1 MKLDELLKEI
11 LVLRQAHGPDVEVI
25 VRGSKLDRLRL
36 AGTSDEWEL
45 LGVEVDEP
53 LKPFDGGEVVV
64 VLRVEG

>member
-1 MKLDELLKEI
+1 MTLGQLI
-11 LVLRQAHGPDVEVI
+11 QAASVQQLQHGPDVEVI